1 MPFVTI
7 TTWKSDDDTA
17 AERLM
22 SAVTRAVHDA
32 TGAPLDKI
40 AVVIS
45 EIPKS
50 RWSEADVLATDPAFP
65 TLSRRMSYEK
75 DPT

>member
-7 TTWKSDDDTA
+7 TTWTSDDDAA

-22 SAVTRAVHDA
+22 RAVTRAVHDA

-40 AVVIS
+40 AVVVS

-50 RWSEADVLATDPAFP
+50 RWSEAEVVATDPAFP
-65 TLSRRMSYEK
+65 VLSRRQSYDQVPE
-75 DPT
+75 

>member
-7 TTWKSDDDTA
+7 TTWKSDDDAA

-50 RWSEADVLATDPAFP
+50 RWSEADVIATDPGFP
-65 TLSRRMSYEK
+65 TLSRRKAYAEEAS
-75 DPT
+75 